1 MLRQLRV
8 FHPAFNAQADYQE
21 RDASNY
27 KQLLYPCAWINPEW
41 TDHISTIFC
50 VTSKFPTAL
59 QSRSYCAWGDVAI
72 GNGLCHQWPRKR
84 LSLPPPMTS
93 ITRRTPLQ
101 YFGSTGPCLTP
112 IRQATTTTYGEMLE
126 FVREES
132 LRMLSHKP
140 NYLFVIGDQQTYER
154 MIHLKNNYP
163 DLFWWLIPIPGEFHV
178 CAHMLECIYHLFWTQ
193 LFKDL
198 RAPMNRAHITEFKL
212 IETFNTHEEFALV
225 VCAGVMDF
233 LEGILGSQIW
243 VDLKATK
250 QMLQK
255 NYTAAML
262 YSFCVD
268 YMFPYVRF
276 RMLLRLKPS
285 PERRKE
291 LNKFYYYFMPRFR
304 TANKFKYAILCVDF
318 MYTYERM
325 HSALRDV
332 FDNMYTGTWR
342 AYEGHWMPIDQIME
356 KSTRRRKH
364 WSKEYLPEAGSSQL
378 CSRSTIFGLLNEL
391 MQVLPTWE
399 TIQSMMTTE
408 PAFKTTSTL
417 WSACLVPAD
426 LRLHATL
433 QFFLASTSSAE
444 TILPMHEYYPN
455 AEVWRTNQD
464 LDAYLAE
471 KTAPRRW

>member
-1 MLRQLRV
+1 M
-8 FHPAFNAQADYQE
+8 
-21 RDASNY
+21 
-27 KQLLYPCAWINPEW
+27 
-41 TDHISTIFC
+41 
-50 VTSKFPTAL
+50 TSKASFTTPPDDLYNQTDTPTILWVNRPMLDTNTA
-59 QSRSYCAWGDVAI
+59 SYND
-72 GNGLCHQWPRKR
+72 N
-84 LSLPPPMTS
+84 
-93 ITRRTPLQ
+93 
-101 YFGSTGPCLTP
+101 
-112 IRQATTTTYGEMLE
+112 GEMLE

-304 TANKFKYAILCVDF
+304 TANKYKYAILCVDF

-356 KSTRRRKH
+356 KINKAAKALVKGVPSRGRVVTVVQSLNYIWPLERAYASATDVGDDPVDDDYGTSFQDDVDALVRV
-364 WSKEYLPEAGSSQL
+364 LGS
-378 CSRSTIFGLLNEL
+378 RGL
-391 MQVLPTWE
+391 
-399 TIQSMMTTE
+399 TT
-408 PAFKTTSTL
+408 PHDLTVFCRTN
-417 WSACLVPAD
+417 LVSGNNI
-426 LRLHATL
+426 T
-433 QFFLASTSSAE
+433 
-444 TILPMHEYYPN
+444 HEYYPN